1 MAADPNQKLFLQI
14 ADLGRNISSLAES
27 IKKNTSATESLV
39 AATDKSE
46 KREKE
51 AATAANKAPTANPK
65 EAAKDSGA
73 MKDITKTLSDLLGDK
88 SPLMGKFAE
97 MAKTK
102 ISPALGADKQPNE
115 PNKDFSNIAGGLKGI
130 IKAFQEGGV
139 AKKEGKY
146 LVGENGP
153 EVVKLPKGAGVIPI
167 NVKDLMEGLK
177 TVPELADLIKDKDT
191 IDFYGS
197 AFNPRVIGDKGAT
210 VNLGDLSSSY
220 EKKMDLA
227 DRAKD
232 DATAAEMSNKQDIV
246 DALSDL
252 GVNGIHDESGKLEKQ
267 TQDILGKQK
276 KIKDEDYYKRNQL
289 IDDILAE
296 SGKDGNY
303 YNNLAAAQAELLAT
317 QTVFEKK
324 KTADEELAELP
335 DSLVKEGEASL
346 KKESEDLKKSSEIIN
361 PKEGKKEKKG
371 LFSKLKKEK
380 GAKEKSAEEKGAE
393 EKGAEEKDAKKET
406 KGSNLLAKIGGG
418 AENAL
423 FSAADKATESLGA
436 ASPFAKK
443 GLSALKGAIDK
454 KGGLKESLSKKEE
467 TKTDLGKKS
476 TEDIET
482 PKSMG
487 TPALVSD
494 VKKLAPLAKKDAPK
508 ENESPKEEKTQEAKS
523 APAPAPGTTPGTAP
537 AKSTD
542 SKSASDKKSETTGS
556 GTAGL
561 GSDKDIQDIK
571 NALVRVAGLLEGTL
585 SVSVL
590 DQPFRPDSRRI

>member
-1 MAADPNQKLFLQI
+1 MAADPNQKLFSQI

-39 AATDKSE
+39 AVTDKSE

-51 AATAANKAPTANPK
+51 AATAANKAPTTNPK
-65 EAAKDSGA
+65 EADKDSGA
-73 MKDITKTLSDLLGDK
+73 MKDITKTLADLLGDK

-97 MAKTK
+97 MAKSK
-102 ISPALGADKQPNE
+102 ILPASGADKQPNE

-167 NVKDLMEGLK
+167 NIKDLMEGLK
-177 TVPELADLIKDKDT
+177 NVPELVDLIKDKET
-191 IDFYGS
+191 VDFLGTTYQPYIMDSKGS
-197 AFNPRVIGDKGAT
+197 PINLRKISSKYEDAAFESDDDETTDKMWKMQNI
-210 VNLGDLSSSY
+210 VESLSKLGLNGIEDEVSKL
-220 EKKMDLA
+220 EQED
-227 DRAKD
+227 
-232 DATAAEMSNKQDIV
+232 
-246 DALSDL
+246 SDL
-252 GVNGIHDESGKLEKQ
+252 
-267 TQDILGKQK
+267 LGKAK
-276 KIKDEDYYKRNQL
+276 LKDIDIYKRNV
-289 IDDILAE
+289 ISDGILKE
-296 SGKDGNY
+296 LVKDGDQENRLTIAKA
-303 YNNLAAAQAELLAT
+303 NLLAT
-317 QTVFEKK
+317 QTLLSSNDKP
-324 KTADEELAELP
+324 KTASEELEGLP
-335 DSLVKEGEASL
+335 DSLVKESEADL
-346 KKESEDLKKSSEIIN
+346 KKEAADLKKSESVVGS
-361 PKEGKKEKKG
+361 KEDKKEKKG

-380 GAKEKSAEEKGAE
+380 SAKGSEEKGAE
-393 EKGAEEKDAKKET
+393 EEGAKKET
-406 KGSNLLAKIGGG
+406 KGSDLLAKIGGG

-454 KGGLKESLSKKEE
+454 KGGLKEALSKKEE

-476 TEDIET
+476 TEAIET
-482 PKSMG
+482 AKSMG
-487 TPALVSD
+487 TPALVND

-508 ENESPKEEKTQEAKS
+508 ETESTKETKAPEAKS
-523 APAPAPGTTPGTAP
+523 APAPGTAP
-537 AKSTD
+537 APTKSTD
-542 SKSASDKKSETTGS
+542 SKSASDKKSETTES

-571 NALVRVAGLLEGTL
+571 NALVRMAGLLEGTL

>member
-1 MAADPNQKLFLQI
+1 MAADPNQKLFSQI

-51 AATAANKAPTANPK
+51 AATAANKAPTSNPK

-167 NVKDLMEGLK
+167 NIKDLMEGLK

-197 AFNPRVIGDKGAT
+197 SYNPSIIDAKGSMI
-210 VNLGDLSSSY
+210 NL
-220 EKKMDLA
+220 KKISDEYGHKM

-232 DATAAEMSNKQDIV
+232 EETELKMSDTQDIV
-246 DALSDL
+246 NALLDL
-252 GVNGIHDESGKLEKQ
+252 GEKGVNEETSKLNGE
-267 TQDILGKQK
+267 TLNLLGKQK
-276 KIKDEDYYKRNQL
+276 EIKDEDFYKKNQL
-289 IDDILAE
+289 WDDILAE
-296 SGKDGNY
+296 SKKDGNY
-303 YNNLAAAQAELLAT
+303 YNKLSIAQAELLAT
-317 QTVFEKK
+317 QTIFSEKK
-324 KTADEELAELP
+324 KTPEKELEELP
-335 DSLVKEGEASL
+335 DSLIKESEAIL

-380 GAKEKSAEEKGAE
+380 GAEEKGAE

-523 APAPAPGTTPGTAP
+523 APAPAPGTTPGTTP

-542 SKSASDKKSETTGS
+542 GKSASDKKSETPGS

-571 NALVRVAGLLEGTL
+571 NALVRMAGLLEGTL